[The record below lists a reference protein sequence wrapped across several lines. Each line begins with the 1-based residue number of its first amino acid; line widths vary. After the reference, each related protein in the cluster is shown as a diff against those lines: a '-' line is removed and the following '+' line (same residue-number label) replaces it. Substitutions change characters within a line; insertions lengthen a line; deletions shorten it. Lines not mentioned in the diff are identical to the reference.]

1 MAEEKVTQQD
11 TQVELFS
18 YDPFVVVLD
27 VLRRWYVV
35 AAVALIAAM
44 AIYVRTEMTYRPQY
58 TTTTTF
64 VVSLQESNST
74 VYQNLSATTNLAT
87 VFSEVLN
94 SSLLRKL
101 VVETPGCERFS
112 GKVDA
117 RAVEETNLLTMRVTD
132 SDPRTVFLATKAII
146 ERHHEVSEQITGN
159 IVLEVLQQPK
169 VPTAPSNPIRTR
181 SNVKRAAVLAAF
193 AALGYLVLSSAMR
206 DTVRSTEEATKKLDC
221 RVLGEIKHERKY
233 RTLRTALRRKKTS
246 ILITNPLTSFS
257 YTEKLRT
264 IRRKIE
270 QHLPSGGKTIMI
282 TSALENEG
290 KSTVVANLALVLA
303 RKQKRVLLID
313 CDMRKPALYKILGVS
328 WQGNAVAEVVSGKAE
343 AAEKIMPIAEGRTL
357 DLLLGGQSARG
368 SAELC
373 GSEGMAKLITWAKEN
388 YDYVLIDTPPMSAG
402 GDAESLADLTDASIL
417 IVRQNWAEA
426 KHLQSVIEVLDTS
439 ESKFIGC
446 VLNDCWA
453 SALSEQSSYGYG
465 YGYGRYGRYGKYGKY
480 GKYGAYGAYGS
491 TQKENS

>member
-11 TQVELFS
+11 TQVELLS

-27 VLRRWYVV
+27 VLRRWYVI

-74 VYQNLSATTNLAT
+74 VYQNLTATTNLAT

-101 VVETPGCERFS
+101 VVETPGCERFA
-112 GKVDA
+112 GKIDA
-117 RAVEETNLLTMRVTD
+117 QAVEETNLLTMRVTD
-132 SDPRTVFLATKAII
+132 RDPRTAFLATKAII

-181 SNVKRAAVLAAF
+181 SNAKRAAVLAAG
-193 AALGYLVLSSAMR
+193 AALVYLVLSSAMR
-206 DTVRSTEEATKKLDC
+206 DTVRSTDEATKKLDC

-233 RTLRTALRRKKTS
+233 RTLRTALRHKKTS

-270 QHLPSGGKTIMI
+270 QHLPAGGKVIMI

-290 KSTVVANLALVLA
+290 KSTVVVNIALALA
-303 RKQKRVLLID
+303 RKHKKILLID

-328 WQGNAVAEVVSGKAE
+328 CQGNAVAEAVSGKAE
-343 AAEKIMPIAEGRTL
+343 AAEKVIPYAEGKTL
-357 DLLLGGQSARG
+357 DLLLGGQRARG

-373 GSEGMAKLITWAKEN
+373 GSEGMAKLFAWAKEN

-402 GDAESLADLTDASIL
+402 VDAESLADLADASVL
-417 IVRQNWAEA
+417 IVRQNWTEA
-426 KHLQSVIEVLDTS
+426 RNLQSVIDVLEAA

-446 VLNDCWA
+446 ILNDCWA
-453 SALSEQSSYGYG
+453 SAFSEQSSYGYG
-465 YGYGRYGRYGKYGKY
+465 YGYGRYGKYGKY

-491 TQKENS
+491 TQNDNS

>member
-1 MAEEKVTQQD
+1 MAEEKVTQQEA
-11 TQVELFS
+11 QVELLS

-44 AIYVRTEMTYRPQY
+44 AIYVHTEMTYHPQY

-94 SSLLRKL
+94 SSLLHKL
-101 VVETPGCERFS
+101 VVETPGCERFA
-112 GKVDA
+112 GKIDA

-132 SDPRTVFLATKAII
+132 SDPRTAFLATKAII

-159 IVLEVLQQPK
+159 IVLEVLQQPR
-169 VPTAPSNPIRTR
+169 VPTAPSNPIGAR
-181 SNVKRAAVLAAF
+181 SNAKRAAILAAA
-193 AALGYLVLSSAMR
+193 AALVCLALLSAMR
-206 DTVRSTEEATKKLDC
+206 DTVRSTEEANKKLDC

-270 QHLPSGGKTIMI
+270 QHLPAGGKTIMV

-290 KSTVVANLALVLA
+290 KSTVVVNIALTLT

-313 CDMRKPALYKILGVS
+313 CDMRKPAIYKILGIS
-328 WQGNAVAEVVSGKAE
+328 CQGNSVAEVVSGKTE
-343 AAEKIMPIAEGRTL
+343 AQESIIPYAEGKTL
-357 DLLLGGQSARG
+357 DLLLGGQRARS

-373 GSEGMAKLITWAKEN
+373 SSDGMENLIAWAKDN
-388 YDYVLIDTPPMSAG
+388 YDFVLIDTPPMSAG
-402 GDAESLADLTDASIL
+402 ADAESLADLTDASVL
-417 IVRQNWAEA
+417 IVRQNWTEA
-426 KHLQSVIEVLDTS
+426 KHLQSVIEVL
-439 ESKFIGC
+439 EAAEAKFIGC
-446 VLNDCWA
+446 VINDCWA

-480 GKYGAYGAYGS
+480 GKYGAYGAYGA
-491 TQKENS
+491 QKENS